1 MRDDPAGGRRYATAS
16 EGWRTR
22 PTQRV
27 VRVGR
32 GVTPGGFE
40 REPHGVRHA
49 VADGADRSVCGA
61 QLVADLFLFPDVGFL
76 SGPRADRCP
85 DCERIASTRTP
96 A

>member
-1 MRDDPAGGRRYATAS
+1 MRDDGAGVPRYATAS

-32 GVTPGGFE
+32 NAPPPGFE
-40 REPHGVRHA
+40 REPHGLRHA

-61 QLVADLFLFPDVGFL
+61 QPVADLFVFPEVGYG

-85 DCERIASTRTP
+85 DCERIVSTRTP